1 MPLVSSKQSHNS
13 EEFSKTRR
21 DCELPLI
28 AFPSPAIT
36 GVTGHMT
43 ASQTAQ
49 SALPTTGYIRR
60 FRMPALLGVSMPTI
74 DRWVKNG
81 TLPRPVKLT
90 NNVTAFDAVEINNWL
105 AERRGKAA

>member
-1 MPLVSSKQSHNS
+1 MMP
-13 EEFSKTRR
+13 
-21 DCELPLI
+21 
-28 AFPSPAIT
+28 
-36 GVTGHMT
+36 
-43 ASQTAQ
+43 SQTTQ
-49 SALPTTGYIRR
+49 SAIPTTGYIRR

-105 AERRGKAA
+105 AERRGVVA